1 MPVLDTNILIEKIRR
16 NEEIRENITEVTVL
30 EYPPVLKYLKFYGK
44 IYYLRRPLNLALK
57 NTDRL
62 EEIRYSKIDPRHSHC
77 IYTY

>member
-16 NEEIRENITEVTVL
+16 NEEIWENITEVTVL

-57 NTDRL
+57 IQIGLRKLGAQKSIPDIL
-62 EEIRYSKIDPRHSHC
+62 IASI
-77 IYTY
+77 